1 MFFQAQLGAK
11 HPGRIQKSVAVHH
24 AVAHKLRIFQPGDHA
39 EHPLLLTPFEVCLE
53 AHDVI
58 QGALLIFCAQL
69 HICPRAVAGVGV
81 YQTHRAQRAKP
92 HGVGAPGSHDLNG
105 HTALV
110 HGDGIGLFAVSV
122 RVGLCAL
129 LGAGIKVVQG
139 GTLRSG
145 KRGMKGLIFCLV
157 EGAVQIVGLATVIAG
172 SGEHLAVVQ
181 TFGGD
186 DGCNGIV
193 EMQPLVPGQ
202 ASDLVGQCAVGQ
214 RAGGHQNGSALV
226 DGFHL
231 LPVDSD
237 ILTLLHHAG
246 DSGAE
251 GIAVYRQRAAGG
263 HAGLLGGG
271 QQPTAHAAHLFLQQT
286 GGGVQPLSLQAVGA
300 DQLCKAL
307 AFVGGGKVDGL
318 LLVQLYLHALA
329 RQPESR
335 FAARQTRAQNS
346 YFIFAHL
353 VFPLNPTL
361 SVIAKEGGCS
371 VFSEKLPP
379 SGGRLLSVSPF
390 RAVQSFL
397 GTGISKPHP
406 SLAQYS
412 LPPLR
417 NRVLPHFSHLVA
429 TGISQ
434 VIKSQ
439 SG

>member
-1 MFFQAQLGAK
+1 M
-11 HPGRIQKSVAVHH
+11 
-24 AVAHKLRIFQPGDHA
+24 
-39 EHPLLLTPFEVCLE
+39 
-53 AHDVI
+53 
-58 QGALLIFCAQL
+58 
-69 HICPRAVAGVGV
+69 AGVRV
-81 YQTHRAQRAKP
+81 YQTHRAQRAEP
-92 HGVGAPGSHDLNG
+92 HGIGTPGSHDLNG

-110 HGDGIGLFAVSV
+110 HGDGIGLFAVGV
-122 RVGLCAL
+122 RVGLRAL
-129 LGAGIKVVQG
+129 LGSGVKVVQG
-139 GTLRSG
+139 GTLRTG
-145 KRGMKGLIFCLV
+145 QCGVEGLVLRLV
-157 EGAVQIVGLATVIAG
+157 EGAVQVVGLATVIAG
-172 SGEHLAVVQ
+172 GGKHLAVVQ

-186 DGCNGIV
+186 DGRNGIV
-193 EMQPLVPGQ
+193 EVQPLVPGQ

-231 LPVDSD
+231 LPVDGD

-251 GIAVYRQRAAGG
+251 GIAVHRQRAAGG

-271 QQPTAHAAHLFLQQT
+271 QQPAAHAAHLFLQQT
-286 GGGVQPLSLQAVGA
+286 GGRVQPLSLQAVGA
-300 DQLCKAL
+300 NQLCKAL
-307 AFVGGGKVDGL
+307 AFVGRGKVDGL

-329 RQPESR
+329 RQPESC

-353 VFPLNPTL
+353 VFPLIQPSQSL
-361 SVIAKEGGCS
+361 PKREGVAYSLKSFPRPGEG
-371 VFSEKLPP
+371 FYLP
-379 SGGRLLSVSPF
+379 
-390 RAVQSFL
+390 VQSFL
-397 GTGISKPHP
+397 GTGISKPQP